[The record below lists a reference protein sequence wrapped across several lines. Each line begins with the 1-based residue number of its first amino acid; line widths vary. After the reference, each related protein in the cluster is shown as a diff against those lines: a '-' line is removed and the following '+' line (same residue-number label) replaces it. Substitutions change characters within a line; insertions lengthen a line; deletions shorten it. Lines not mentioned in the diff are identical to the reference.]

1 MSKPGI
7 FSSITAS
14 TISGNVVATAAD
26 LASSSPVNTK
36 VISPLALKT
45 YLGSLPS
52 GVGISGASGSFS
64 ALSASTISGAVVPT
78 TISSYSAN
86 NVLITPSTLS
96 NALFNPP
103 VVLGGGSASSSA
115 KLGSLTVTGA
125 FSLTGDS
132 VQPSEGGTGNSSYT
146 AGDILVASASNALG
160 KLSKGSAG
168 QVLTVASSG
177 GIGGLA
183 WSIPKVVPIAT
194 TVSTGTVVLATDAAA
209 KAMVGSA
216 VVTAS
221 NLAAIFSA
229 PGQLGTS
236 SLRVSTAFVNVLDA
250 NSVSASSTGVA
261 GASDISGRAANKIMT
276 HQV

>member
-1 MSKPGI
+1 M
-7 FSSITAS
+7 
-14 TISGNVVATAAD
+14 
-26 LASSSPVNTK
+26 
-36 VISPLALKT
+36 
-45 YLGSLPS
+45 
-52 GVGISGASGSFS
+52 
-64 ALSASTISGAVVPT
+64 
-78 TISSYSAN
+78 
-86 NVLITPSTLS
+86 
-96 NALFNPP
+96 
-103 VVLGGGSASSSA
+103 LGGGSASSSA